1 MRSFNQVSSAPGRAR
16 KGGGEERGKLPEQAE
31 EESQILHGTGHC
43 KWFNVWMGFGFV
55 SMINREGSPV
65 DILVDVFVHQSKLF
79 MEGFRSLKEGEPV
92 EFTFKK
98 IFQRPLI
105 NMGNRT
111 WWEPLFR
118 KWKKTQREDTTKK
131 KTSGRPMLQRWW
143 PWSAC

>member
-1 MRSFNQVSSAPGRAR
+1 
-16 KGGGEERGKLPEQAE
+16 
-31 EESQILHGTGHC
+31 
-43 KWFNVWMGFGFV
+43 
-55 SMINREGSPV
+55 MINREGSPV

-118 KWKKTQREDTTKK
+118 K
-131 KTSGRPMLQRWW
+131 
-143 PWSAC
+143 